1 MLPYGLSGGCLLR
14 AFEERDAAD
23 LDRVIE
29 ANHDHLA
36 RWLPW
41 VEAEHGVEARR
52 AFIRASRRQA
62 AADDGFVAAIVDGGA
77 IVGAIGFH
85 RVDRVNSAT
94 SIGYW
99 LAEDRQG
106 RGTMTEAV
114 RALTAHAFG
123 SWGLNRVEIRVA
135 VGNERSAA
143 IPLRLGFT
151 EEGVLRGAERHG
163 DGYLDL
169 RVFSM
174 LAWEWAAS

>member
-1 MLPYGLSGGCLLR
+1 MLPHRLPGGCLLR
-14 AFEERDAAD
+14 AFEERDAAE

-29 ANHDHLA
+29 ANRDHLA
-36 RWLPW
+36 PWLPW
-41 VEAEHGVEARR
+41 VEGERGVESRR
-52 AFIRASRRQA
+52 EFIRASHRQA
-62 AADDGFVAAIVDGGA
+62 AADDGFVAAIVDEGA
-77 IVGAIGFH
+77 IVGTIGFH
-85 RVDRVNSAT
+85 RVDRVNRVT

-123 SWGLNRVEIRVA
+123 GWRLNRVEIRVA

-143 IPLRLGFT
+143 IPRRLGFL
-151 EEGVLRGAERHG
+151 EEGVLRAAERHG
-163 DGYLDL
+163 DRYLDL

-174 LAWEWAAS
+174 LARDWAT

>member
-1 MLPYGLSGGCLLR
+1 MLPHELPGGCVLR
-14 AFEERDAAD
+14 AFEERDAEE

-29 ANHDHLA
+29 ANRVYLA

-41 VEAEHGVEARR
+41 VEAENGVESRR
-52 AFIRASRRQA
+52 EFIRSTRRQA
-62 AADDGFVAAIVDGGA
+62 LAHDGFVAAIVDDGA
-77 IVGAIGFH
+77 IVGTIGFH
-85 RVDRVNSAT
+85 RVDRVNRAT

-114 RALTAHAFG
+114 RALTAHALG
-123 SWGLNRVEIRVA
+123 AWRLNRVEIRVA

-143 IPLRLGFT
+143 VPLRLGFL
-151 EEGVLRGAERHG
+151 EEGVLREAELHG
-163 DGYLDL
+163 DRYLDL

-174 LAWEWAAS
+174 LARDWAR